1 MSNAALEL
9 DRLLHPIHPE
19 RPAGEDVSFEN
30 AYTDIQ
36 EARRA
41 DDPTAAQGEWEAD
54 IKGAGWARV
63 VQLAEQ
69 VLATQSKDI
78 QVAMWLVEG
87 LTYQHGLEGLA
98 KGLELLSQFIDR
110 FWDSCYPQLD
120 DYGLEERIGRFE
132 WLDRSLPAALQQIS
146 ITRREEGRFVAFDWY
161 VAKDLE
167 QLAVRDPS
175 AFQEAVAAG
184 RPTLEVLEKSVAASG
199 APFYENLYQNMR
211 QVRTSF
217 DRFHG
222 LVDQQ
227 LGDDAPGFAQSRAA
241 LDRLD
246 DLVSR
251 FAQRFGS
258 KSAQAAEPQKAS
270 DVGTTVSV
278 PVMPALTGPIASR
291 ADAIRCL
298 HEVAAF
304 FRRTEPHS
312 PAAYLA
318 EKAAR
323 WADLPLDQWLRQV
336 LKDEGS
342 LSHVQELLG
351 IRGENS

>member
-1 MSNAALEL
+1 MSRALLDL
-9 DRLLHPIHPE
+9 DRLLNPIHPE
-19 RPAGEDVSFEN
+19 RPAGEDVSFEM

-41 DDPTAAQGEWEAD
+41 DDPTAAQGDWETD
-54 IKGAGWARV
+54 IKVADWARV
-63 VQLAEQ
+63 VQLSSQ

-78 QVAMWLVEG
+78 QVAMWLAEG
-87 LTYQHGLEGLA
+87 LTHQHGLEGLA
-98 KGLELLSQFIDR
+98 AGLELLSQFIDG
-110 FWDSCYPQLD
+110 FWETCYPQMD

-132 WLDRSLPAALQQIS
+132 WLDRSLPAALQQIP
-146 ITRREEGRFVAFDWY
+146 ITRREDGRFVALDWY

-167 QLAVRDPS
+167 QLAVRDPA

-184 RPTLEVLEKSVAASG
+184 RPTLEIVEKSVAASG
-199 APFYENLYQNMR
+199 AAFYEALYQSMQ
-211 QVRTSF
+211 QVKTSF
-217 DRFHG
+217 DRFYEQVNQR
-222 LVDQQ
+222 LE
-227 LGDDAPGFAQSRAA
+227 DDAPGFGQARAA

-246 DLVSR
+246 ELVGR
-251 FAQRFGS
+251 FAQRYELHP
-258 KSAQAAEPQKAS
+258 AQTAEPQATPVVGKPVAAS
-270 DVGTTVSV
+270 SV
-278 PVMPALTGPIASR
+278 PLQAGPIASR
-291 ADAIRCL
+291 ADAVRCL

-351 IRGENS
+351 IRGESS